1 MRMFLIAL
9 VVILTSGKILYAQQ
23 TKTESEILSPAVTE
37 KTFDDA
43 VKNTW
48 FQNLPVQRAYRY
60 KDVSGTYYLALCESR
75 DEIKGHDTVNYKIKA
90 IFLQQAT
97 TKEFAKTGE
106 LNDFRNSHDPKE
118 GLETTIWFWTKFC
131 ELKDL
136 DNDGTID
143 PLLVYGTNGMNGY
156 DDGRVKIILYY
167 KGQKTAIRCQNS
179 VMDEGRNIQVD
190 AAFYTLP
197 QPVQLHIRK
206 LMRTLAE
213 KDLIIYPTDYEKA
226 MNKKQSQIF

>member
-9 VVILTSGKILYAQQ
+9 VIILTSGKLLYAQQ
-23 TKTESEILSPAVTE
+23 TKTESEILSPSVTE

-43 VKNTW
+43 VRNTY
-48 FQNLPVQRAYRY
+48 FQSLPVQRAYRY
-60 KDVSGTYYLALCESR
+60 KDVTGTYYLALCESR
-75 DEIKGHDTVNYKIKA
+75 DEIKADDTVHYKIKA
-90 IFLQQAT
+90 IFLQLST
-97 TKEFAKTGE
+97 TGGFTKTGE

-118 GLETTIWFWTKFC
+118 GVETSNWFWTKFC

-156 DDGRVKIILYY
+156 DDGRVKIVLYY
-167 KGQKTAIRCQNS
+167 KGQKAAIRCQNS

-190 AAFYTLP
+190 ATFYTLP
-197 QPVQLHIRK
+197 MAVQQHVRK
-206 LMRTLAE
+206 LMHTLAE
-213 KDLIIYPTDYEKA
+213 KDLIIYPTDYEKG
-226 MNKKQSQIF
+226 MNKKQTQIY